1 MVKHT
6 QTIGRQQPMNC
17 LKAFDHFVGMALR
30 ACVRYF
36 SLFLKEQCVSW
47 LFRTKYFEKKL
58 TYSCFIFPL
67 FHEHLFSP
75 ELSHAARLL
84 KTSCFE
90 KITVCVI
97 EKMFV
102 TLPLV
107 QISQVRR
114 EVSQQIKHKSG

>member
-17 LKAFDHFVGMALR
+17 LKAFDHFVGMALK
-30 ACVRYF
+30 ACVCYF

-75 ELSHAARLL
+75 GLPRATRLL
-84 KTSCFE
+84 ETCLE

-97 EKMFV
+97 EKMLV

-107 QISQVRR
+107 QMNKARR
-114 EVSQQIKHKSG
+114 EVNQRIKHRSR